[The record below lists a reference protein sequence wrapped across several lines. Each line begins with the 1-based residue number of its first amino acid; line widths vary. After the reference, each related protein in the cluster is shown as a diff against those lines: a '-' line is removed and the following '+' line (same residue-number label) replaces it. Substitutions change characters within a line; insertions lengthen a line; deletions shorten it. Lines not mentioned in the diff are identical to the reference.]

1 MEYFI
6 LIRAHLKMASEK
18 LQVLWSPVAD
28 GEFATYGNE
37 LRVYKYESIR
47 EEVRLTI
54 FIYLL
59 LLLLL
64 LFREGKGFRR
74 QVSLLVYCV
83 QGLCIL

>member
-1 MEYFI
+1 M
-6 LIRAHLKMASEK
+6 
-18 LQVLWSPVAD
+18 LWSPVAD

-37 LRVYKYESIR
+37 LRVYKYEPIR

-54 FIYLL
+54 FIYLLSL

-74 QVSLLVYCV
+74 QVSLLVYYV

>member
-1 MEYFI
+1 M
-6 LIRAHLKMASEK
+6 
-18 LQVLWSPVAD
+18 LWSPVAD

-37 LRVYKYESIR
+37 LRVYKYEPIR

-54 FIYLL
+54 FIYL

-74 QVSLLVYCV
+74 QVSLLVYYV

>member
-1 MEYFI
+1 
-6 LIRAHLKMASEK
+6 MASER

-59 LLLLL
+59 LLLL
-64 LFREGKGFRR
+64 FREGKGFRR
-74 QVSLLVYCV
+74 QVSLLVYYV

>member
-1 MEYFI
+1 
-6 LIRAHLKMASEK
+6 MASER

-59 LLLLL
+59 LLL
-64 LFREGKGFRR
+64 FREGKGFRR

>member
-1 MEYFI
+1 M
-6 LIRAHLKMASEK
+6 
-18 LQVLWSPVAD
+18 LWSPVAD

-59 LLLLL
+59 LLL
-64 LFREGKGFRR
+64 FREGKGFRR